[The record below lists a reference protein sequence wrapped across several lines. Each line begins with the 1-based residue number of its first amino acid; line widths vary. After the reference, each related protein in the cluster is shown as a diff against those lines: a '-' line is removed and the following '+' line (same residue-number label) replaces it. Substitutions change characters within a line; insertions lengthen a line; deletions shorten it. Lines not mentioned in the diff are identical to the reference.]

1 MSKKIGIMLLV
12 ATLCCTNAVSV
23 IAETIVYDG
32 RAHEYNLS
40 PISLYVNGEKIS
52 TTMNPIQLDGR
63 VLVPAR
69 EVFTPM
75 GATVGWDAKAKQV
88 TVTYKGTTMILT
100 VNQKV
105 VLLNGKKVE
114 LDVPAKIINDKVMIP
129 VRFISEQLGFKVDWN
144 GSKRTV
150 SITEPT
156 STGQK
161 PSVEE
166 VPSVSSQE
174 YIGTS
179 NQHQIQISSM
189 QYAETKIMEV
199 SVNEV
204 NNQHTT
210 VISATNPISNVKVQI
225 QAGKVIVDIGNSKS
239 QLSSTITPISN
250 TFIKSIRTSQ
260 FTSDTT
266 RVVLDLKAGALVK
279 ATLNEDR
286 TRIELELT
294 NQKIEQIKYTTS
306 GETEKLSFKGLSKD
320 QIHLNYIEDKQK
332 LEFLI
337 PHATMELD
345 VIWSQ
350 LKGKCAQEI
359 RIANEGNQVKGT
371 ILLRNKIS
379 YELAN
384 DYVEA
389 TLTLCGET
397 GTPPAEET
405 PETMVYKTQNKPTIE
420 LSNLLGLSKNSVK
433 VTDEYRDKKLTFDLG
448 KDYSHLIKDSTMPI
462 NDNNVSKIQVTTN
475 GTTKIIVFTQKVFT
489 YNVYESQNKIS
500 LELVKPKEKYNQIIV
515 LDPGHGGSDS
525 GAVGNNLAEKTINYK
540 QAMALYKLLEAD
552 SNIKV
557 YMTRETDVY
566 PTLAF
571 RTTLA
576 NDIEAD
582 LFVSIHNNSASAS
595 IRGAET
601 LYYPST
607 TDMRGKQVAQLIQ
620 NALVNKCGM
629 QNRGIKARSDL
640 YVLRNSNMPAVL
652 IETGFISNASDAALL
667 NSSSFTTKWAEAIY
681 QSIVS
686 AFKVL

>member
-23 IAETIVYDG
+23 MAETIVYDG
-32 RAHEYNLS
+32 RVHEYNLS

-156 STGQK
+156 STVQK

-179 NQHQIQISSM
+179 NQHQIQIPSM

-210 VISATNPISNVKVQI
+210 VISATNPISNVKVQV

-239 QLSSTITPISN
+239 QLSSTITPASN

-286 TRIELELT
+286 TRIVLELT
-294 NQKIEQIKYTTS
+294 NQKIEQIKYSTS
-306 GETEKLSFKGLSKD
+306 GQTEKLYFKGLSKD
-320 QIHLNYIEDKQK
+320 QIHLNYIEDKNK
-332 LEFLI
+332 LEFVI

-359 RIANEGNQVKGT
+359 KITNEGNQVKGT
-371 ILLRNKIS
+371 ISLRDKIS

-397 GTPPAEET
+397 ETPPVEET
-405 PETMVYKTQNKPTIE
+405 PETIVYKTQSKPTIE
-420 LSNLLGLSKNSVK
+420 LSNLSGLSKNSIK

-448 KDYSHLIKDSTMPI
+448 KDYSHLIKDSTMVI

-489 YNVYESQNKIS
+489 YNVSESQNKIS
-500 LELVKPKEKYNQIIV
+500 LQLVKPKEKYDQIIV

-552 SNIKV
+552 PNIKV

-566 PTLAF
+566 PTLEF

-607 TDMRGKQVAQLIQ
+607 TDIRGKQVAQLIQ

-640 YVLRNSNMPAVL
+640 YVLRNTKMTAVL
-652 IETGFISNASDAALL
+652 IETGFISNAADAALL
-667 NSSSFTTKWAEAIY
+667 NSSSFTDKWAEAIY
-681 QSIVS
+681 QSILT
-686 AFKVL
+686 AFNVI